1 MPRTRPPYPE
11 EFRNRIIELARNG
24 RTPAELA
31 EEFEPT
37 EQTIRNWLKQ
47 ADRDGGSRGL
57 SAGGDRSGP
66 DAGDPAGGP
75 LDSGGPRHVPPT
87 RASPMRAAL
96 AFHSARRF
104 FYCSFVAEALLSAP
118 AQASNRAA
126 TWKSFSLGVSL
137 SLLNDGETIHS
148 LGGHGGAGRSRS
160 PSTELAPPERMNS
173 GCPM

>member
-1 MPRTRPPYPE
+1 MSRRWVADASPIILLAKAGYVGLLGSCSEELLVPE
-11 EFRNRIIELARNG
+11 V
-24 RTPAELA
+24 
-31 EEFEPT
+31 
-37 EQTIRNWLKQ
+37 
-47 ADRDGGSRGL
+47 
-57 SAGGDRSGP
+57 
-66 DAGDPAGGP
+66 
-75 LDSGGPRHVPPT
+75 H
-87 RASPMRAAL
+87 SPMRAAL